1 LHETRKKDADITN
14 HVRRRNREPKWR
26 FLPVGSAMAEAAGA
40 RRRGRP
46 GGRERRRQNARKPA
60 LCQRRMVAGWTSNVA
75 SRHAGAMRAA
85 SPITKRCHGAHG
97 TRPMIFRCAPM
108 SCCRSSAFS
117 ATRYAAAH
125 DVGASPTT
133 NRRTSI
139 TWRRTATVSV
149 FTANFVKELKI
160 VGAEV
165 ERERRAKV
173 IAAEGEYQAAQ
184 RLADAAAIMA
194 KEPISEAVTGVDE
207 PPPPIAV
214 TFTLPCESKGEA
226 RTNGRTAENYARRYA
241 RV

>member
-1 LHETRKKDADITN
+1 
-14 HVRRRNREPKWR
+14 
-26 FLPVGSAMAEAAGA
+26 
-40 RRRGRP
+40 
-46 GGRERRRQNARKPA
+46 
-60 LCQRRMVAGWTSNVA
+60 
-75 SRHAGAMRAA
+75 
-85 SPITKRCHGAHG
+85 
-97 TRPMIFRCAPM
+97 MIFRCAPM

-133 NRRTSI
+133 NRRTSF

-184 RLADAAAIMA
+184 RLGDAAAIMA
-194 KEPISEAVTGVDE
+194 KEPIALQLR
-207 PPPPIAV
+207 
-214 TFTLPCESKGEA
+214 FLQTLVESLR
-226 RTNGRTAENYARRYA
+226 RTTRRPSS
-241 RV
+241 RCRSTI

>member
-1 LHETRKKDADITN
+1 
-14 HVRRRNREPKWR
+14 
-26 FLPVGSAMAEAAGA
+26 
-40 RRRGRP
+40 
-46 GGRERRRQNARKPA
+46 
-60 LCQRRMVAGWTSNVA
+60 
-75 SRHAGAMRAA
+75 
-85 SPITKRCHGAHG
+85 
-97 TRPMIFRCAPM
+97 MIFRCAPM

-184 RLADAAAIMA
+184 RLADAAAIWRRSRSLSSSA
-194 KEPISEAVTGVDE
+194 SADPRGNRFGEQLGDHLPGAGRHSEAVPGVDE
-207 PPPPIAV
+207 PPPADR
-214 TFTLPCESKGEA
+214 
-226 RTNGRTAENYARRYA
+226 RTYAADNYARRSA

>member
-1 LHETRKKDADITN
+1 
-14 HVRRRNREPKWR
+14 
-26 FLPVGSAMAEAAGA
+26 
-40 RRRGRP
+40 
-46 GGRERRRQNARKPA
+46 
-60 LCQRRMVAGWTSNVA
+60 
-75 SRHAGAMRAA
+75 
-85 SPITKRCHGAHG
+85 
-97 TRPMIFRCAPM
+97 MIFRRAPM

-160 VGAEV
+160 VNAEF

-194 KEPISEAVTGVDE
+194 KEPIALQLRFLQTLVEIASENNSTTIFPV
-207 PPPPIAV
+207 PIDILKPFL
-214 TFTLPCESKGEA
+214 T
-226 RTNGRTAENYARRYA
+226 
-241 RV
+241 